1 MRQRDA
7 VPLLASLQAWMR
19 ATLATVSAKSELAA
33 AFNYSLKRWEALTRY
48 SHDGTIEIDNNAAE
62 RAMKGPVLGRKNW
75 LFAGS
80 HDGGERAAAMYSLL
94 ETAKLNGIDPEAYL
108 RQVLQRISELPI
120 NRIGQLLPWNLA
132 TEQPMHNMP
141 LAA

>member
-1 MRQRDA
+1 
-7 VPLLASLQAWMR
+7 MR

-33 AFNYSLKRWEALTRY
+33 AFNYSLKRWVALTRY
-48 SHDGTIEIDNNAAE
+48 SQDGSIEIDNNVAE

-108 RQVLQRISELPI
+108 RQIPQRISDLPI
-120 NRIGQLLPWNLA
+120 NRITELVPWNLA
-132 TEQPMHNMP
+132 PATPLHEMP